1 LKEEK
6 MIDALLTDEQKM
18 FRQTLRDFGE
28 KEIRPQVQ
36 AYREKKEFP
45 WPIIRKMA
53 ELGALGVTIPI
64 AYGGTE
70 AGAMGV
76 VIVLEEVNRAG
87 MSAPLTHMGAA
98 RNISEFACHEL
109 KQKYLPPLA
118 SGEKIAAYAQTEPFA
133 GSDAAAM
140 RTTAELK
147 GDDYYLNGTKCFI
160 TNGEVASTFVVL
172 AKTDKNKRGEGISG
186 FIVEREFPGFSIGK
200 REKKMGADMSPTNE
214 LIFENCRVPREN
226 LFVSQGEG
234 FKKMMGSF
242 NGERCGNSAACVG
255 LAQAAF
261 ERALRYSQERETFG
275 KPIAQHQG
283 IQWMLADM
291 AIQIRAGRLM
301 VYDAAYKLDHGIRA
315 VKECAMTKAYCN
327 EMSQRVVNQAMQIH
341 GGYGYMEDYEVERM
355 YRDVRGLAF
364 GGGTPQMLRSRI
376 AYELNRGR

>member
-1 LKEEK
+1 
-6 MIDALLTDEQKM
+6 MIEALLTDEQKM

-28 KEIRPQVQ
+28 KEIKPHVR
-36 AYREKKEFP
+36 AYIEKKEFP
-45 WPIIRKMA
+45 WEVIRKLA
-53 ELGALGVTIPI
+53 KLGALGVTIPV

-76 VIVLEEVNRAG
+76 VIVMEETARAG
-87 MSAPLTHMGAA
+87 IRAPLTHLGAT
-98 RNISEFACHEL
+98 RNISEFANHEL

-118 SGEKIAAYAQTEPFA
+118 SGEKIAAYAQTEPSV

-140 RTTAELK
+140 RMTAELN
-147 GDDYYLNGTKCFI
+147 GDYYYLNGTKVFI

-172 AKTDKNKRGEGISG
+172 AKTDKSKKAEGISG
-186 FIVEREFPGFSIGK
+186 FIVEREFPGFIIGK
-200 REKKMGADMSPTNE
+200 REKKMGSELIPSNE

-226 LFVSQGEG
+226 LFVSQGDG

-275 KPIAQHQG
+275 KPIAQQ
-283 IQWMLADM
+283 
-291 AIQIRAGRLM
+291 
-301 VYDAAYKLDHGIRA
+301 
-315 VKECAMTKAYCN
+315 ESAMTKAYCN
-327 EMSQRVVNQAMQIH
+327 EMSQRVINMAIQIH

-364 GGGTPQMLRSRI
+364 GGGTPQILRSRI
-376 AYELNRGR
+376 AYELIRGR

>member
-1 LKEEK
+1 
-6 MIDALLTDEQKM
+6 MIEAILTEEQKM
-18 FRQTLRDFGE
+18 FRQTLQDFGE
-28 KEIRPQVQ
+28 KEIKPRVEECH
-36 AYREKKEFP
+36 EKMEFP
-45 WPIIRKMA
+45 WDVIRKMA
-53 ELGALGVTIPI
+53 KLGVLGVTIPT
-64 AYGGTE
+64 AYGGVE

-76 VIVLEEVNRAG
+76 VIVMEETARAG
-87 MSAPLTHMGAA
+87 IRAPLTHLGAC
-98 RNISEFACHEL
+98 RNISEFAPHEL

-118 SGEKIAAYAQTEPFA
+118 SGEKIAAYAQTEPSA

-140 RTTAELK
+140 RATADLR
-147 GDDYYLNGTKCFI
+147 GDFYYLNGTKCFI

-172 AKTDKNKRGEGISG
+172 AKTDKAKKGEGISG
-186 FIVEREFPGFSIGK
+186 FIVERGFAGFSVGK
-200 REKKMGADMSPTNE
+200 REKKMGAELSPTSE
-214 LIFENCRVPREN
+214 IILEDCQVPWEN

-291 AIQIRAGRLM
+291 SIQIRAGRLM
-301 VYDAAYKLDHGIRA
+301 TYDAAYKLDHGIRA
-315 VKECAMTKAYCN
+315 VKECAMTKTYCN
-327 EMSQRVVNQAMQIH
+327 EMSQRVINMAMQVH
-341 GGYGYMEDYEVERM
+341 GGYGYMQDYEVERM
-355 YRDVRGLAF
+355 YRDARGLAF